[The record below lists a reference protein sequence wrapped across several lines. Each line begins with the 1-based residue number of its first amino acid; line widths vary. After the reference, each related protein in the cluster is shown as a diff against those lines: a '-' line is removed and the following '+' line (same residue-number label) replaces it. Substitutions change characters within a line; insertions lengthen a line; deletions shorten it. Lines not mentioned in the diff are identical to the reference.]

1 MDRFVALEIRWRRYR
16 RRLWVKRLALPL
28 ALALGGVV
36 IWLALAPK
44 PQAPS
49 VAYHAL
55 APAPTPPLKESSP
68 KESHPKET
76 PAPHDS
82 SIAVVN
88 GAFTPPEESPS
99 LPQRDEEKGKHEEEH
114 CYTVKANILNI
125 REQPHL
131 GASIISRYIRGDEVC
146 ARLREGNWLYTG
158 VGWIY
163 EGHSTLA
170 PAGEALDDL
179 ASKPQAEPVPPTP
192 SIPVAISTAPTP
204 APNGNSS
211 LKISSTPSTAQ
222 DRQAFYTGRYKK
234 EPSYASAIE
243 LARSYFEE
251 KNYLKA
257 HEWALLANNHQKD
270 SLESISIFAK
280 SLYFLDKKR
289 EAMEVLERYLRFDS
303 SGGLHRLLQ
312 QMRAENL
319 KED

>member
-1 MDRFVALEIRWRRYR
+1 MDRFATLEARWRRYR
-16 RRLWVKRLALPL
+16 RGLWVKRLALPL

-49 VAYHAL
+49 VAYHTL
-55 APAPTPPLKESSP
+55 APVPTPPLKEYSP

-88 GAFTPPEESPS
+88 GAFTPSEENPS
-99 LPQRDEEKGKHEEEH
+99 APQRREKEEKLKEER
-114 CYTVKANILNI
+114 CYTVKANVLNI

-170 PAGEALDDL
+170 PAGEALEDL

-204 APNGNSS
+204 APSGNSS

-312 QMRAENL
+312 QMRADNL